1 MSRLVCSHVFLVA
14 IVILMPPLRV
24 TAAPSGLAWDSI
36 TKIAMN
42 ADAASLQP
50 GSFDQDYAQA
60 AAVQPAPESSGGG
73 FMSKMNQAMAMGQ
86 HLQALVQN
94 GFAEKHYVAGSKERT
109 DQVADRTAT
118 IVDCAA
124 RTITTLDLRKKT
136 YRVVSMDASPGPSTS
151 GGSAPQPRATDTG
164 TKVAIVIANKALGAR
179 DVGGQPTNGF
189 SSETSFTETQP
200 SGQSQSYNGD
210 LVGYYSSYVNP
221 APSCSRPGIAAPS
234 VSSLPN
240 GAQTF
245 SMVASGYARFR
256 QALSLAG
263 MDSRFSLKQSG
274 PSLPRGRLAMYE
286 AATIGG
292 GPRGAGTVVIERG
305 DLRPVSANDP
315 IFSVP
320 SDFTRDQ

>member
-1 MSRLVCSHVFLVA
+1 MIRTFAA
-14 IVILMPPLRV
+14 ILALTALPISA
-24 TAAPSGLAWDSI
+24 TAASSGLAWDAVMKFS
-36 TKIAMN
+36 MD
-42 ADAASLQP
+42 ADPSSLQP
-50 GSFDQDYAQA
+50 GSFDSDFAAA
-60 AAVQPAPESSGGG
+60 AAVQAPDQGGG
-73 FMSKMNQAMAMGQ
+73 GGIFNQMHKAAAMAQAMQQMMKTGT
-86 HLQALVQN
+86 
-94 GFAEKHYVAGSKERT
+94 AEHHYLAGSKERI
-109 DQVADRTAT
+109 DRLAFQTAT

-179 DVGGQPTNGF
+179 DVGGQPTIGF
-189 SSETSFTETQP
+189 STETSFTETQP

-274 PSLPRGRLAMYE
+274 PSLPRGRLAMY
-286 AATIGG
+286 
-292 GPRGAGTVVIERG
+292 
-305 DLRPVSANDP
+305 
-315 IFSVP
+315 
-320 SDFTRDQ
+320 